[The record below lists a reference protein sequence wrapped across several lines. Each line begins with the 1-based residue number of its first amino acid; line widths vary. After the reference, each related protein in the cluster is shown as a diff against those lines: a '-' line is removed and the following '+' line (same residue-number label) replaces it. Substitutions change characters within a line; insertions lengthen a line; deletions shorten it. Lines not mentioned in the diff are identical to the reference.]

1 MNPQDYA
8 LDIKTR
14 FGDTPTADG
23 RMIRD
28 LSDQEVVQKMV
39 TKYPSERYKIQGID
53 EFLTPEEQK
62 LIPPESKE
70 DKKTNAFMQRV
81 GDIVR
86 GVGSFTGGNKIG
98 ESLGTIGVA
107 GYQALKGNTDIAKNV
122 LDTQVPVPEL
132 IGSYT
137 KAATTP
143 LAIATPVGGVAR
155 AGLTGAGF
163 SGAFAAG
170 DAMEE
175 GKDAGE
181 VVSDGLKGAALGG
194 ALGVGAGAIGKGIQ
208 AAGKSGY
215 KLAIPLSAQEAKMMQ
230 GYKARV
236 PFWERVQG
244 VLSGSSKAPRVA
256 EETAFKKGFMGT
268 ESMLGVQSKRAA
280 KTLWDDVIGK
290 QLKASPTK
298 VRMTDF
304 FDEAER
310 SIVSNNPEV
319 ARQKDL
325 LTALQSLRDD
335 YVDVGEITLDKLQD
349 FKKGWAKFVPEKVY
363 KGQPIAGAFND
374 VKNVLADLARK
385 RIYGALGDDIKL
397 AYLDYGNLEALQ
409 ELGQK
414 AMTGAKMKGGAG
426 SLLTALK
433 DMVVTPIATIGG
445 QAVYKVGEGI
455 EMIGPKGARFLG
467 EIIPMNE

>member
-28 LSDQEVVQKMV
+28 LDDRELVQKMV

-62 LIPPESKE
+62 LLPPESKE
-70 DKKTNAFMQRV
+70 DKKTNAFMKRV
-81 GDIVR
+81 GDVVR
-86 GVGSFTGGNKIG
+86 GIGDFTGGNKIG
-98 ESLGTIGVA
+98 ESIGTLAAA
-107 GYQALKGNTDIAKNV
+107 GGRALQGDFDGAGNI
-122 LDTQVPVPEL
+122 LDTQVPVSEL

-143 LAIATPVGGVAR
+143 IALATPAGGIAR
-155 AGLTGAGF
+155 AAATGAAA

-170 DAMEE
+170 DALED
-175 GKDAGE
+175 GKSIGE
-181 VVSDGLKGAALGG
+181 VASDGLKGAALGG
-194 ALGVGAGAIGKGIQ
+194 ALGGAAGVIGKGVQ
-208 AAGKSGY
+208 AAGKAGY
-215 KLAIPLSAQEAKMMQ
+215 KLAIPLSAREAKMMQ
-230 GYKARV
+230 GYKARA
-236 PFWERVQG
+236 PFWERVKG
-244 VLSGSSKAPRVA
+244 VLSGSSNAPRVA
-256 EETAFKKGFMGT
+256 EETAFNKGFMGT

-414 AMTGAKMKGGAG
+414 AMTGAKMKGGSG
-426 SLLTALK
+426 SFLTAIK
-433 DMVVTPIATIGG
+433 DMVVTPIATVGG
-445 QAVYKVGEGI
+445 QVVYKIGEGI

-467 EIIPMNE
+467 EIIPMSE